1 MSKLTKE
8 EVAMWIRNL
17 IPYLEN
23 PVTLAPKGLFGKGEI
38 QFSPGGI
45 IEFEDILSPTY
56 KFNQINQTEN
66 LKALVELYKVVD
78 KDGE

>member
-1 MSKLTKE
+1 MSNLTKE

-23 PVTLAPKGLFGKGEI
+23 PVILAPKGLFGKGEI
-38 QFSPGGI
+38 QLHPGAI
-45 IEFEDILSPTY
+45 IEHGDDLNPTHTC
-56 KFNQINQTEN
+56 NLITQTEN
-66 LKALVELYKVVD
+66 IKALVELYKAVD